1 MRSTDTQSSLK
12 NHVFLDMYSTLG
24 VECCLALPMYYLM
37 VAHKNIQLQIKHGH
51 MDLDATTQ
59 QLLSKYLG
67 MPVKYFVYNPDF
79 DIITDI
85 VSLLCIRNEKGIN
98 FNFIRK
104 EQPPVARLTDLRFVP
119 KSYFRTLARYCNNPS
134 GRLSCTQV

>member
-1 MRSTDTQSSLK
+1 MRSTDTQPSLQ
-12 NHVFLDMYSTLG
+12 NYVFLDMYSTLG

-37 VAHKNIQLQIKHGH
+37 VARKNTQLQIKHGH
-51 MDLDATTQ
+51 MDLDATSQ

-67 MPVKYFVYNPDF
+67 APVNYFVYNPDF

-98 FNFIRK
+98 FNFTRL
-104 EQPPVARLTDLRFVP
+104 EQPPARLTDLRFVS
-119 KSYFRTLARYCNNPS
+119 KAVLRHS
-134 GRLSCTQV
+134 